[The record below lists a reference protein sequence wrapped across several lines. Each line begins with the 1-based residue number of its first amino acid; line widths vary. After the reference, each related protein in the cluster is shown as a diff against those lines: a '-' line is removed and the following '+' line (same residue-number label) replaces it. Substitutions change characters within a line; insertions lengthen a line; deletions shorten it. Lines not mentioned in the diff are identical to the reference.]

1 MILYMENLKDHLETV
16 KTNQYIQVAR
26 YKINMQKSFV
36 FLYNNNKVSKK
47 KSTVENNS
55 IHNSIKTFK
64 HSGISLSK
72 EVRNLCTEKYKTLT

>member
-47 KSTVENNS
+47 KALKRT
-55 IHNSIKTFK
+55 ILFTIALK
-64 HSGISLSK
+64 HLNIQ
-72 EVRNLCTEKYKTLT
+72 E